1 MQKLL
6 LHRYIQEAGIDRT
19 LMADALQQWRA
30 IGSKAAALSS
40 HQEILE
46 LQSELERVRKLQK
59 VSVPTLLSNS
69 VKTVCER
76 IYTFLEETSYH
87 CFGNFT
93 NIHERLLTLSDMR
106 SLITMLKQSLP
117 EIWDHYMTFLGYTK
131 RMRRD
136 KRNERRL
143 PQYEKNVFLG
153 ILP

>member
-1 MQKLL
+1 M
-6 LHRYIQEAGIDRT
+6 
-19 LMADALQQWRA
+19 
-30 IGSKAAALSS
+30 
-40 HQEILE
+40 
-46 LQSELERVRKLQK
+46 RKLQKK
-59 VSVPTLLSNS
+59 VSVPTLLSDS

-76 IYTFLEETSYH
+76 IDTFLEETSYH

-117 EIWDHYMTFLGYTK
+117 EIWDHYMAFLGYTE

-143 PQYEKNVFLG
+143 PQYEKNVFFSDSSLIVG
-153 ILP
+153 SPTASYLSSLQSSCRHLLLFAVGR